1 MLPVGRLLP
10 IRPIVAVS
18 FCLDRTLWKN
28 RACCE
33 AKKEVIMAMTVL
45 MVVHK

>member
-10 IRPIVAVS
+10 IRIVVS